1 MAHFAN
7 YLETLILRVQT
18 CAVIVLF
25 GNLPAISPKITD
37 RTMTKAQEAQ
47 RSQYPENI
55 DFRWSVLFY
64 GGHPQSP
71 DPIWLLRVRIVPMQ
85 CDRVEFLND
94 FNTGD
99 RTAS

>member
-47 RSQYPENI
+47 RSLI
-55 DFRWSVLFY
+55 SL
-64 GGHPQSP
+64 QSP
-71 DPIWLLRVRIVPMQ
+71 
-85 CDRVEFLND
+85 
-94 FNTGD
+94 
-99 RTAS
+99 